1 METGKG
7 GPLPHT
13 LTLHNRLDRDLLLSS
28 CFFFFVCRYFFMMVV
43 LPHIKH

>member
-28 CFFFFVCRYFFMMVV
+28 CCFFVCRSFYDGSTI
-43 LPHIKH
+43 PHIKH

>member
-28 CFFFFVCRYFFMMVV
+28 CCFFLCVCVDIFYDSSTTAY
-43 LPHIKH
+43 

>member
-28 CFFFFVCRYFFMMVV
+28 FFFFFCVDIFFMMVV

>member
-13 LTLHNRLDRDLLLSS
+13 LTLHNRLDSYRVVFL
-28 CFFFFVCRYFFMMVV
+28 CRYFFMMVV

>member
-28 CFFFFVCRYFFMMVV
+28 CFFFVDIFFYDGSTTAY
-43 LPHIKH
+43 